1 LGYGLSEQLRPVGF
15 APPNFSGFAL
25 IGYNKYSIKNS
36 FFNRRRDKRVGKYK
50 MQGMVILCFLLCCTT
65 NTFAKTGPDP
75 VASFGYRAGP
85 IPIRNQMPLY
95 LIYLQMEP
103 DKASVVGQDKFDIN
117 TDYTVSNVT
126 VSCFTPASSLYK
138 IDIDAEISR
147 FTLDLRYGISENA
160 EVGLEVPYISLS
172 RGYLDEFVEGF
183 EDTIGATT
191 PRSRTRQGSHNFNY
205 SFIYDNQNL
214 IKRTNASDGLGDVVL
229 KAKYQ
234 ILEEEEYIFRP
245 NMSLRAAVK
254 LPTGKKRSLLGSGE
268 LDYGLGL
275 LLDKTFSKKM
285 TLYAGCNF
293 IIIEK
298 PDFFSVLN
306 LRRNIISG
314 IMGIEYLLTQRFSLV
329 TQITGNTTPYPSSG
343 TNALDEDAFDVG
355 LGFNYFWKEKQNV
368 SWHFAFTENINSAAS
383 PDVSLNMGWKIG
395 F

>member
-1 LGYGLSEQLRPVGF
+1 L
-15 APPNFSGFAL
+15 
-25 IGYNKYSIKNS
+25 
-36 FFNRRRDKRVGKYK
+36 GKYK
-50 MQGMVILCFLLCCTT
+50 IQGMIILCFLLCCATDA
-65 NTFAKTGPDP
+65 FAKAGSEPL
-75 VASFGYRAGP
+75 ASLGYRAGP

-103 DKASVVGQDKFDIN
+103 DKASVVEQDKFSVN

-138 IDIDAEISR
+138 IDIDAEVSR
-147 FTLDLRYGISENA
+147 FTLDLRYGICENA
-160 EVGLEVPYISLS
+160 EIGLEVPYISLS
-172 RGYLDEFVEGF
+172 RGYLDEFIEGF
-183 EDTIGATT
+183 EDTVGETT
-191 PRSRTRQGSHNFNY
+191 PRSRIRQGSYNFNY
-205 SFIYDNQNL
+205 SFIYDSQNL

-234 ILEEEEYIFRP
+234 ILEEDGYRFWP

-254 LPTGKKRSLLGSGE
+254 LPTGEKRSLLGSGE
-268 LDYGLGL
+268 LDYGVGL
-275 LLDKTFSKKM
+275 LLDKAFSEKI
-285 TLYAGCNF
+285 TGYAGCNF
-293 IIIEK
+293 VIIEK

-306 LRRNIISG
+306 LKQNMFSG
-314 IMGIEYLLTQRFSLV
+314 IIGAEYLLTQRFSLV
-329 TQITGNTTPYPSSG
+329 TQVTGNTTPYPSSG

-355 LGFNYFWKEKQNV
+355 IGFNYFWKEKQNV